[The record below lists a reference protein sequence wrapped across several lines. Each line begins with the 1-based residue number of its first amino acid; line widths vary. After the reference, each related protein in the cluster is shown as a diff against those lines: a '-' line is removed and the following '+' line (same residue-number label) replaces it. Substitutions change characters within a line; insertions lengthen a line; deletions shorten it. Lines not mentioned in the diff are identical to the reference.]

1 MPISLLILMMLVTNS
16 AHAFTLATWN
26 VAEFADADALR
37 LTRLIEAVITDLPDV
52 IFLQEAESVTLKQL
66 RKLSRLSAEYA
77 VLQGTDRGG
86 LPPGGIVILVKKSL
100 KLRRTSYRYL
110 PSEMDR
116 GALSFTVDLC
126 GYPHRLTNTHLE
138 SPDLLFWRSRNFR
151 RQQVLALIG
160 DQQAGR
166 MILAGD
172 FNLMME
178 GDADQLFP
186 STWIDAWLQ
195 LHPQEPGLTWDPAV
209 NKVAY
214 RQGSFVLPGY
224 RLDRVLFRSDVLTPV
239 NIRRVGVGIDK
250 PLSDHFGLLAEFACN
265 DRSL

>member
-1 MPISLLILMMLVTNS
+1 
-16 AHAFTLATWN
+16 
-26 VAEFADADALR
+26 
-37 LTRLIEAVITDLPDV
+37 
-52 IFLQEAESVTLKQL
+52 
-66 RKLSRLSAEYA
+66 
-77 VLQGTDRGG
+77 
-86 LPPGGIVILVKKSL
+86 
-100 KLRRTSYRYL
+100 
-110 PSEMDR
+110 MDR

-209 NKVAY
+209 NKMAY
-214 RQGSFVLPGY
+214 RQGGFVLPGY